1 MFGEIYDMEENC
13 LLDYIYNRYIYKE
26 NKNNNGNNIKI
37 SNIYFISLIIL
48 LI

>member
-13 LLDYIYNRYIYKE
+13 LLDYIYNSYIYKE
-26 NKNNNGNNIKI
+26 NNNNGNNIKI